1 MATTTSVLDAQPQVD
16 DLREHLRFY
25 YGEHLKKSSD
35 LSQKA
40 CCTDETE
47 NRHAEMLKLIPNEV
61 KERHYGCG
69 CPIPDDDLTGLSV
82 LDLGSG
88 AGVDAFIVSHKV
100 GATGFVHGI
109 DMTDEQLEVA
119 NGYAG
124 QMATKFGFERA
135 NVAFHK
141 GFIEVADAIP
151 DNSITS

>member
-1 MATTTSVLDAQPQVD
+1 MATQTSVLDTQPQTD
-16 DLREHLRFY
+16 DLHEHLRFY
-25 YGEHLKKSSD
+25 YGQHLKRTSD

-47 NRHAEMLKLIPNEV
+47 NRHAEVLKLIPDEV

-69 CPIPDDDLTGLSV
+69 CPIPDDELTGLSV

-109 DMTDEQLEVA
+109 DMTHEQLEVA
-119 NGYAG
+119 NRHAA
-124 QMATKFGFERA
+124 QVAAKFR
-135 NVAFHK
+135 
-141 GFIEVADAIP
+141 I
-151 DNSITS
+151 